1 MIFLIFCIVEEKET
15 TGNHTIK
22 MSNEPESSRNM
33 KPFVSLSIYFDFTEV
48 ALASKDI
55 NDLANEFKRDK
66 SSHNDGM
73 FI

>member
-15 TGNHTIK
+15 TGNHKIK
-22 MSNEPESSRNM
+22 TSNEPESSRNM